1 MPDSPRPRLPLEQSA
16 PEPSLH
22 VVHIISGLGQGGA
35 ETVLH
40 RLITAP
46 AQIYRHTVISL
57 TDPGVFGPRL
67 QLAGIKVIALGMPP
81 GRLSLSGLARLHR
94 LLREIKPD
102 VVQTW
107 MYHADLIGGVMA
119 RMAGIRAVA
128 WGVRNSGAHLRE
140 SSAKARVVGWVCA
153 RLSGVVPAVIVVCA
167 ENAADRH
174 RQWGYR
180 ADRMLVIPNG
190 YDLSRWRPD
199 PAARDRLRAQWGL
212 PQDVVLIGAVA
223 RWNPLKDHA
232 NLLAATALCTAE
244 NASLRCVL
252 VGHGMEESNV
262 SLQSLINRFGLRD
275 KVILLGERDDIPDV
289 MNALDVHVLSSCA
302 EGFPNVVAE
311 AMAVGV
317 ACVVTNVGDA
327 ARIVGDHGWVAPPRN
342 ADALAHAVN
351 QAVSLLGTPEM
362 AERIRLG
369 RGRVGNL
376 FSLETM
382 VSAYRGVWRRLADD
396 FPERNQSHARRL
408 LFVVNNPAFFLSH
421 RLPLALAALQAGMD
435 VHVAT
440 MDGPSV
446 PQIVAHGLT
455 HHVIPLSRSGKNP
468 VRELYSLYA
477 LWRLFRRLQPHL
489 VHAVTIKPVLYGGIA
504 ARAARVPAFVAAIS
518 GLGFLFMRQSRHFD
532 FLRWAAT
539 FLYRLALGHP
549 NSRVIFQN
557 ADDRDTLRNAG
568 VVSSG
573 QAVLIRG
580 SGVDLTQFKAVPE
593 PGGAPV
599 AIMVARLLGD
609 KGVRE
614 FVAAAKL
621 AAGHPSGLR
630 WMLAG
635 SPDKGNPA
643 AYL

>member
-1 MPDSPRPRLPLEQSA
+1 
-16 PEPSLH
+16 
-22 VVHIISGLGQGGA
+22 
-35 ETVLH
+35 
-40 RLITAP
+40 
-46 AQIYRHTVISL
+46 
-57 TDPGVFGPRL
+57 
-67 QLAGIKVIALGMPP
+67 
-81 GRLSLSGLARLHR
+81 
-94 LLREIKPD
+94 
-102 VVQTW
+102 
-107 MYHADLIGGVMA
+107 
-119 RMAGIRAVA
+119 
-128 WGVRNSGAHLRE
+128 
-140 SSAKARVVGWVCA
+140 
-153 RLSGVVPAVIVVCA
+153 VPAVIVVCA
-167 ENAADRH
+167 ENAAVRH

-180 ADRMLVIPNG
+180 ADRMRVIPNG
-190 YDLSRWRPD
+190 YDLSRWQPNL
-199 PAARDRLRAQWGL
+199 AARARLRAQWGL
-212 PQDVVLIGAVA
+212 AHETVLIGAVA

-232 NLLAATALCTAE
+232 NLLAATALCAAANT
-244 NASLRCVL
+244 SLRCVL
-252 VGHGMEESNV
+252 AGNGMDESNV
-262 SLQSLINRFGLRD
+262 PLMSLIDRLGLRG

-311 AMAVGV
+311 AMATGV

-327 ARIVGDHGWVAPPRN
+327 ARIVGDYGWIAPPRN
-342 ADALAHAVN
+342 ADALAHAIN
-351 QAVSLLGTPEM
+351 QAVSLLGTSEM

-369 RGRVGNL
+369 RERVGNL

-382 VSAYRGVWRRLADD
+382 VSAYRNVWRRLADD
-396 FPERNQSHARRL
+396 FPQRHQTHPRRL

-446 PQIVAHGLT
+446 PQIVAHGLS

-468 VRELYSLYA
+468 VRELYSIYA
-477 LWRLFRRLQPHL
+477 LWRLFRRLQPRL

-504 ARAARVPAFVAAIS
+504 ARAAGVPAFVAAIS
-518 GLGFLFMRQSRHFD
+518 GLGFIFTRQRRHFD

-539 FLYRLALGHP
+539 FLYGLALGHP

-557 ADDRDTLRNAG
+557 ADDRDTLRSAG

-580 SGVDLTQFKAVPE
+580 SGVDLAQFQAVPE
-593 PGGAPV
+593 PPGAPV
-599 AIMVARLLGD
+599 AIMVARLLVD

-614 FVAAAKL
+614 FVAAARL
-621 AAGHPSGLR
+621 AAGHPGGLR
-630 WMLAG
+630 WVLAG

-643 AYL
+643 SVANEEFAAWRREGVVECLGEQNDIASLYAKSHIAVLPSYREGLPKSLIEAAACGRPIVTTDVPGCRDAMGPGVTGLLVPARDAKALCETALLLAGDGALRREMGAAARRLAEREFDIRHVVQRHLDLYTSLMP